1 MALRIRRFPLHRRG
15 RELTAGRALFV
26 TRRLTGGR
34 DAEGREVVRLP
45 GEPFDPTGIPETRL
59 KALFAGRFIGHE
71 LPHGVASTS
80 PQAGPAAPS
89 PAAPPATPSKP
100 AKQPRSSARS

>member
-1 MALRIRRFPLHRRG
+1 MALRIRLFPLHRRG

-71 LPHGVASTS
+71 LPHGVASQ
-80 PQAGPAAPS
+80 PGPAAPS
-89 PAAPPATPSKP
+89 PAAPPAPTKP